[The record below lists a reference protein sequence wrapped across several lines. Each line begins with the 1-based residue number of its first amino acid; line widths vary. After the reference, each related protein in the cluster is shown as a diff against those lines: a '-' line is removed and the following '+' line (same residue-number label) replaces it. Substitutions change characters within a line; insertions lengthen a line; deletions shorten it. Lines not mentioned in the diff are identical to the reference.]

1 MESTASPAASS
12 PLSATPLIVPLMS
25 PSALSEGSDQLAP
38 LPGPPPFDVVQAYR
52 NHLTDEDLPMPIAAV
67 ASLTELVERS
77 SAQTMSQLVHEL
89 QSGAEKLKKGTANPI
104 SLSAGCDLFVRYVTT
119 TRQEHDDFALHKQ
132 EIVEQGRA
140 YAKQLPPESRDK
152 ISKFALGFIQDDAI
166 LTHSYSRVVMQALL
180 AAHRARKRISVYV
193 TEARPRSLGVK
204 TVNLLE
210 RNQIPCTLI
219 LDTAVAYIMDKV
231 DLVLV
236 GSEAVVE
243 SGGLINAVGTAGLAI
258 IAKDSG
264 RPFYALVESYK
275 FLRHFPLNQYDLP
288 YMPTYL
294 PLPAQHP
301 SRGLQTPNHL
311 LSRASSITS
320 MASSAHAATIPST
333 PSREQP
339 KAGFGPLFSAGLSGG
354 MTKEQV
360 DQNPEVD
367 YTRPELIS
375 LVVSDVGI
383 LTPQGVSGYLVG
395 VFAD

>member
-1 MESTASPAASS
+1 MS
-12 PLSATPLIVPLMS
+12 PLSESSERPTSS
-25 PSALSEGSDQLAP
+25 PTQQ
-38 LPGPPPFDVVQAYR
+38 PFDVLHFYK
-52 NHLTDEDLPMPIAAV
+52 NLLTDEDLPMPIAAV
-67 ASLTELVERS
+67 ASLTELVDRS

-89 QSGAEKLKKGTANPI
+89 QSGADKLKRGTANPI

-119 TRQEHDDFALHKQ
+119 TRQEHGDFALYKR

-140 YAKQLPPESRDK
+140 YVNQLPTESRSK
-152 ISKFALGFIQDDAI
+152 ISKFALGFIQDDAVI

-204 TVNLLE
+204 TVASLE
-210 RNQIPCTLI
+210 RAQIPCTLI
-219 LDTAVAYIMDKV
+219 FDTAVAYIMDKV

-243 SGGLINAVGTAGLAI
+243 SGGLINAVGTAGLAV

-264 RPFYALVESYK
+264 RPFYAL

-288 YMPTYL
+288 YLSKYL
-294 PLPAQHP
+294 PVPAQHP
-301 SRGLQTPNHL
+301 SRGLQTPNAL
-311 LSRASSITS
+311 LSRASSI
-320 MASSAHAATIPST
+320 ASLAGSAHAVAVPPA
-333 PSREQP
+333 PSRDLP
-339 KAGFGPLFSAGLSGG
+339 RAAMGLLHGTGLANG
-354 MTKEQV
+354 MTKEQM
-360 DQNPEVD
+360 DQNPEAD

-383 LTPQGVSGYLVG
+383 LTPQGVSGYLVA

>member
-1 MESTASPAASS
+1 M
-12 PLSATPLIVPLMS
+12 LS
-25 PSALSEGSDQLAP
+25 PSPSPSSAGAETEDDDQLAP
-38 LPGPPPFDVVQAYR
+38 LPAPPGHGQGQGTFDVVQSYR
-52 NHLTDEDLPMPIAAV
+52 SHLSDEDLPMPIAAV
-67 ASLTELVERS
+67 AALTELVERS

-89 QSGAEKLKKGTANPI
+89 QAGAHKLKQGTANPI

-119 TRQEHDDFALHKQ
+119 TRQEHDDFAQHKRSL
-132 EIVEQGRA
+132 VDQGRA
-140 YAKQLPPESRDK
+140 YAKELPTESRDK
-152 ISKFALGFIQDDAI
+152 ISRFALGFIQDDAVI

-204 TVNLLE
+204 TVHLLE
-210 RNQIPCTLI
+210 RFQIPCTLI

-243 SGGLINAVGTAGLAI
+243 SGGLINAVGTAGLAV

-301 SRGLQTPNHL
+301 SRAALGLQTPSLL
-311 LSRASSITS
+311 LSRASSL
-320 MASSAHAATIPST
+320 ASLAGSAHGTGTPMPLSPARDQPKPGATSASAST
-333 PSREQP
+333 PAP
-339 KAGFGPLFSAGLSGG
+339 G
-354 MTKEQV
+354 MTKEQI